1 LYSPDPTWDLC
12 TNKKQKSTWDE
23 ICDHIFNFTQNG
35 EAKQAKTE
43 QNAPSVGQR
52 RTAEGE
58 LHQ

>member
-1 LYSPDPTWDLC
+1 MHQP
-12 TNKKQKSTWDE
+12 KQKSTGDE

-35 EAKQAKTE
+35 EAMQAKTE